1 MLTLFRKKPSQP
13 SVTPHDEASAATC
26 ATTTAD
32 SAPVRTD
39 DTLPIGEGVA
49 FEACG
54 QQTLTRPGKMT
65 RTDEQRIY
73 ANNPSFIDFLPWTEF
88 LDEEQCLLLDDGV
101 SVGAVYEI
109 IPVATEGRP
118 DEYLE
123 TIRDTVEDAL
133 QDSFEEYDENPWVVQ
148 FFCQDEDECTVYM
161 DNLRAYI
168 KPHARGT
175 EFTRS
180 WLATTE
186 RHMRGIARK
195 EGLFNDELV
204 TGQPWRGQ
212 VRRTRMVIY
221 RYVEKNYREPLPPVS
236 MLNQCC
242 TRIASA
248 LNGAG
253 IRSERQNG
261 HQVHDWL
268 LRLFNPAPD
277 ITDKDTLYR
286 AAAYF
291 DKRDEPAGT
300 VPVFNDFAE
309 MLMFNPPRSDTENG
323 VWWLDNLAHCAVT
336 VEKLRRAPQPGHL
349 SGERTQGDK
358 INTLMDMFPEGTVTC
373 MTLVVTPQDR
383 LEEEFTRLGKNA
395 VGENIE
401 SERVRT
407 DVKTAREFLGNR
419 HKLWRAGLTFLLR
432 SPDMDTLTVNRT
444 KLTTILLNNGIQPVR
459 PEHDVTPLNSWLRT
473 LPMCFNPAEDKK
485 HWYTRLTFVQHL
497 AGLLP
502 VTGRERGTGHP
513 GMTFFN
519 RGGGTLTCDPLNKYD
534 RDQNAHMVLFGPT
547 GSGKSATMCAL
558 AAQMMAVHRP
568 RLFLA
573 EAGNSFGL
581 LVDYF
586 ERLGLSVN
594 KISIKPGSGAC
605 LPPFSDAHRLIT
617 EGLADMDADED
628 TLAEALPELESVD
641 SDDDD
646 NDKRDILGEMEIAA
660 RMMITGGEVAE
671 EAKMSRSDRA
681 MIRQA
686 IIMAARKTYDEGR
699 MMRPSDLQAALLTI
713 ADDQERKTKRRE
725 RAADMAESLGMMTQP
740 GSFEASLFDQEGELW
755 PEADVTLVDLGHVAR
770 EGYGAQMAMTMIS
783 MTNMVNAIAERD
795 QYSARDIIFAIDEA
809 HIATANPLLAPYM
822 TKVVKMWRKLGAWL
836 WLATQNMEDFPATAE
851 KILNMAE
858 WWMLLQIPEGE
869 LEHVCRFKSLSEGQ
883 KSVLLSARKLSGCYT
898 EGAVLSKKLEALIRV
913 VQPSIYL
920 ALAQTE
926 KHEKAARREMM
937 DEFHCS
943 ELDAAL
949 RIAQKL
955 DEDRGLVS
963 APLNDAA

>member
-1 MLTLFRKKPSQP
+1 MFPLFRKKVPQ
-13 SVTPHDEASAATC
+13 
-26 ATTTAD
+26 ATTAPAAARPATEITSVAASGTA
-32 SAPVRTD
+32 
-39 DTLPIGEGVA
+39 DTLPLGEGVP

-54 QQTLTRPGKMT
+54 HQTLPRPGRMT
-65 RTDEQRIY
+65 RGDERNIY
-73 ANNPSFIDFLPWTEF
+73 ACNPSFIDFLPWTEF
-88 LDEEQCLLLDDGV
+88 LDEAQCLLLDDGV
-101 SVGAVYEI
+101 SVGAVYEV

-118 DEYLE
+118 ADYLE

-161 DNLRAYI
+161 DSLRAYI
-168 KPHARGT
+168 KPHAQGT
-175 EFTRS
+175 EFTQS

-186 RHMRGIARK
+186 RHMRGIARA

-242 TRIASA
+242 ARITSA

-268 LRLFNPAPD
+268 LRLFNPAPA
-277 ITDKDTLYR
+277 ITDKETLYR

-300 VPVFNDFAE
+300 MPVSNDFAE
-309 MLMFNPPRSDTENG
+309 MLMFSPPRSDTKNG

-358 INTLMDMFPEGTVTC
+358 INTLMDMFPEGTLTC

-383 LEEEFTRLGKNA
+383 LEEAFTRLGKNA

-401 SERVRT
+401 SERVRA
-407 DVKTAREFLGNR
+407 DVQTAREYLGKR

-432 SPDMDTLTVNRT
+432 SPDIDTLTIDRT
-444 KLTTILLNNGIQPVR
+444 TLTTILLNNGIQPVR
-459 PEHDVTPLNSWLRT
+459 PEHDVTPLNSWLRA
-473 LPMCFNPAEDKK
+473 LPMCFNPAADKK
-485 HWYTRLTFVQHL
+485 HWFTRLTFVQHL

-519 RGGGTLTCDPLNKYD
+519 RGGGTLTCDPLNKLD
-534 RDQNAHMVLFGPT
+534 RDQNAHLLLFGPT

-581 LVDYF
+581 LADFF

-594 KISIKPGSGAC
+594 KISIKPGSSAC

-617 EGLADMDADED
+617 EGLDDMDIDEE
-628 TLAEALPELESVD
+628 TLPELDTADEED
-641 SDDDD
+641 E
-646 NDKRDILGEMEIAA
+646 DKRDILGEMEIAA

-686 IIMAARKTYDEGR
+686 ITMAARQTYDEGR
-699 MMRPSDLQAALLTI
+699 MMRPSDLQTALLAI
-713 ADDQERKTKRRE
+713 ADDPERKAKRRE

-740 GSFEASLFDQEGELW
+740 GSFEASLFDREGELW

-869 LEHVCRFKSLSEGQ
+869 LEHVCRFKPLSEGQ

-898 EGAVLSKKLEALIRV
+898 EGAVLSKKIEALIRV

-926 KHEKAARREMM
+926 KHEKAARRALMEA
-937 DEFHCS
+937 FHCS

-949 RIAQKL
+949 RVAQTL

-963 APLNDAA
+963 TSLNDAA

>member
-1 MLTLFRKKPSQP
+1 MLTLFRKK
-13 SVTPHDEASAATC
+13 TPRPAAPV
-26 ATTTAD
+26 TAD
-32 SAPVRTD
+32 MDEVVAPVPAE
-39 DTLPIGEGVA
+39 TLPMGEGVP
-49 FEACG
+49 FEVLG
-54 QQTLTRPGKMT
+54 HRTLTRPGKMT
-65 RTDEQRIY
+65 LADERKIY
-73 ANNPSFIDFLPWTEF
+73 ARNPSFIDFLPWTEF
-88 LDEEQCLLLDDGV
+88 MDEEQCLLLDDGV

-148 FFCQDEDECTVYM
+148 IFCQDEDEYTVYM
-161 DNLRAYI
+161 DSLRAYI
-168 KPHARGT
+168 KPHAQGT
-175 EFTRS
+175 EFTQS

-186 RHMRGIARK
+186 RHMRGIARP
-195 EGLFNDELV
+195 EGLFTDTLV

-221 RYVEKNYREPLPPVS
+221 RYVEKHYREPLPPVS

-242 TRIASA
+242 ARISSA
-248 LNGAG
+248 LSGAG

-277 ITDKDTLYR
+277 ITDRDTLYR

-291 DKRDEPAGT
+291 DKRDEPPGT
-300 VPVFNDFAE
+300 LPVYNDFAE
-309 MLMFNPPRSDTENG
+309 MLMFSSPRSDMRNG

-336 VEKLRRAPQPGHL
+336 VEKLRRAPEPGHL
-349 SGERTQGDK
+349 SGERVQGDK
-358 INTLMDMFPEGTVTC
+358 INSLMDMFPEGTVTC

-383 LEEEFTRLGKNA
+383 LEEDFTKLGKNA

-401 SERVRT
+401 SERVRA
-407 DVKTAREFLGNR
+407 DVQTAREFLGNR
-419 HKLWRAGLTFLLR
+419 HKLWRAGLAFLLR
-432 SPDMDTLTVNRT
+432 APDMDTLTLERT

-459 PEHDVTPLNSWLRT
+459 PEHDVTPLNSWLRA
-473 LPMCFNPAEDKK
+473 LPMNFNPATDKK

-502 VTGRERGTGHP
+502 VTGRERGSGHP

-519 RGGGTLTCDPLNKYD
+519 RGGGTLTCDPLNKLD
-534 RDQNAHMVLFGPT
+534 RDQNAHLVLFGPT

-558 AAQMMAVHRP
+558 TAQMMAVHRP

-581 LVDYF
+581 LADYF
-586 ERLGLSVN
+586 ECLGLSVN

-605 LPPFSDAHRLIT
+605 LPPFRDAHWLIT
-617 EGLADMDADED
+617 EGHADVDVDED
-628 TLAEALPELESVD
+628 ALAETLPELESAD
-641 SDDDD
+641 ADDDD
-646 NDKRDILGEMEIAA
+646 QRDILGEMEIAA

-686 IIMAARKTYDEGR
+686 IIMAARQTYDEGR
-699 MMRPSDLQAALLTI
+699 MMRPSDLQTALLTI
-713 ADDQERKTKRRE
+713 ADDPERKTKRRE

-740 GSFEASLFDQEGELW
+740 GSFEASLFDREGELW

-795 QYSARDIIFAIDEA
+795 QYSVRDIIFGIDEA

-836 WLATQNMEDFPATAE
+836 WLATQNMEDFPDTAE

-883 KSVLLSARKLSGCYT
+883 RSVLLSARKLSGCYT
-898 EGAVLSKKLEALIRV
+898 EGAVLSKKIEALIRV

-926 KHEKAARREMM
+926 KHEKAARRALM
-937 DEFHCS
+937 DEYHCS

-949 RIAQKL
+949 RIARQL

-963 APLNDAA
+963 TPPQDVA